1 MMHPVLPSAFTMSSS
16 PLAHHPIVRRMS
28 QAFCLL
34 AIVGLTACGGGKS
47 SVPDASSAATTD
59 LPAWASHRVAASARP
74 QTDEEASRFLAQA
87 SFGASRRDIAE
98 LREVGYTQWIDTQL
112 KMKSSV
118 QHAWLAQAR
127 TTEGV
132 PHQFNHTFWQH
143 ALSGPDQLR
152 LRMAF
157 ALSQIFVVS
166 FASTCGAPT
175 AAATPSYFDL
185 LLEHG
190 TDRYETLLAQVTMH
204 PVMGCYLSHQR
215 SQKGNPETGQVP
227 DENFARELLQLFS
240 IGLVQLKMDGTL
252 LNPMQPTETYTPADV
267 SELARV
273 FTGYSWTCRDG
284 SWSEEACFR
293 YWGGAPRTGFADP
306 WTEPMRNYGF
316 MHDSGSKSFLGS
328 TIPAGLD
335 ARTEFERTLA
345 LIAAHPNVAPFI
357 SRQLI
362 QRFVTSNPSSA
373 YVERVAMAF
382 VASRGHLGETVKA
395 ILLDLEARQPPATTD
410 RHAGKV
416 KEPILRLSAL
426 LRGMDAASD
435 SGRYLIGATSE
446 ASYGLNQGPLNAPSV
461 FNFYR
466 PGYVPPNSATAAA
479 QLVAPEMQ
487 VVHESSLAG
496 YANFV
501 RDVIWAGAGDA
512 GYHQAASRRDVQMAF
527 NRSDNDPWLLLA
539 DRPFDLVDEMARIL
553 TWGQLSDATR
563 TDIATSIA
571 TIDFRGSP
579 ATPQQ
584 TLDTRRQRVWSAL
597 LLLSLSPEFL
607 IQR

>member
-1 MMHPVLPSAFTMSSS
+1 
-16 PLAHHPIVRRMS
+16 MS
-28 QAFCLL
+28 QALCLL
-34 AIVGLTACGGGKS
+34 ALVGLAACGGGKS
-47 SVPDASSAATTD
+47 SGPNASNPPVTD
-59 LPAWASHRVAASARP
+59 QPAWATHRVAASARP
-74 QTDEEASRFLAQA
+74 ETDEEASRFLAQA
-87 SFGASRRDIAE
+87 SFGASRRDIAQ
-98 LREVGYTQWIDTQL
+98 LRELGYTQWIDAQL
-112 KMKSSV
+112 KMRPSV
-118 QHAWLAQAR
+118 LHASLAQAR
-127 TTEGV
+127 TGEGV

-175 AAATPSYFDL
+175 TAATPSYFDL

-190 TDRYETLLAQVTMH
+190 TSRYETLLAQVAMH

-240 IGLVQLKMDGTL
+240 IGLVQLKMDGTPT
-252 LNPMQPTETYTPADV
+252 NPSHPMETYSPADV

-273 FTGYSWTCRDG
+273 FTGYSWTCRD
-284 SWSEEACFR
+284 STWSEEACFR
-293 YWGGAPRTGFADP
+293 YWGGAPRAGFADP
-306 WTEPMRNYGF
+306 WTEPMRNYSF
-316 MHDSGSKSFLGS
+316 MHDTGGKTFLGN
-328 TIPAGLD
+328 TLPAGLD
-335 ARTEFERTLA
+335 ASVELERTLS
-345 LIAAHPNVAPFI
+345 LIASHPNVAPFI

-382 VASRGHLGETVKA
+382 IASRGHLGETVKA
-395 ILLDLEARQPPATTD
+395 ILLDLEAREAPAASD

-416 KEPILRLSAL
+416 KEPILRLSAI
-426 LRGMDAASD
+426 LRGMDAQSD
-435 SGRYLIGATSE
+435 SGRYLIGATTE
-446 ASYGLNQGPLNAPSV
+446 ASYGLNQSPLNAPSV

-479 QLVAPEMQ
+479 NLVAPELQ

-496 YANFV
+496 YANFM
-501 RDVIWAGAGDA
+501 RDVIWAGAGEA
-512 GYHQAASRRDVQMAF
+512 GYQQKASRRDVQMAF
-527 NRSDNDPWLLLA
+527 NRSEDDPWLMLA
-539 DRPFDLVDEMARIL
+539 DRPEELVSQMATLL
-553 TWGQLSDATR
+553 TWGQMSDATR
-563 TDIATSIA
+563 SDIATSIA
-571 TIDFRGSP
+571 TINFSG
-579 ATPQQ
+579 TPTTSQQ
-584 TLDTRRQRVWSAL
+584 RLDTRRQRVWSAL
-597 LLLSLSPEFL
+597 LLLSVSPEFL